1 VEPRLS
7 LPADTGC
14 WGWCIMIPDGRS
26 SLSEE
31 NDASSDSE
39 LAEGLVRVSMI
50 VLRLST
56 NSTDP
61 SEEVEV
67 RRLFCVALFDG

>member
-1 VEPRLS
+1 
-7 LPADTGC
+7 
-14 WGWCIMIPDGRS
+14 MIPDGRS